1 MYSKRKI
8 CYTWDDCW
16 NLKSNCTTVILKNRK
31 LEDLGNENIKCLDL
45 AWEQEIRRRK
55 KTVDIEIKIKI
66 NSIKWSSGERIEK
79 TNSK

>member
-1 MYSKRKI
+1 M
-8 CYTWDDCW
+8 
-16 NLKSNCTTVILKNRK
+16 
-31 LEDLGNENIKCLDL
+31 GNENIKCLDL